1 MRLIDDFEFTNP
13 NTLEDLLLIF
23 AKNIEN
29 SLIQAGAIAKDRKE
43 SSRNPENE
51 TLGTDRVPDMQA
63 TDLSGWVQR
72 PWSFFQ
78 VTGTY
83 FSGKFRSGCHGS

>member
-29 SLIQAGAIAKDRKE
+29 SLIQAGAIAGQDY
-43 SSRNPENE
+43 NI
-51 TLGTDRVPDMQA
+51 L
-63 TDLSGWVQR
+63 DLYKLAR
-72 PWSFFQ
+72 
-78 VTGTY
+78 
-83 FSGKFRSGCHGS
+83 